1 MASGWYLEQTLI
13 FQNKM
18 ILVLD
23 VQLLI
28 ELETKETKLWQK
40 IKSYITYFKSFF
52 FFIDHK
58 EQYMEYMMRL
68 FRKTDAHLKYN
79 GKNYK
84 DFSLGRQVVHID
96 KKRYLKMK
104 IDLTTFY

>member
-28 ELETKETKLWQK
+28 ELET
-40 IKSYITYFKSFF
+40 
-52 FFIDHK
+52 
-58 EQYMEYMMRL
+58 
-68 FRKTDAHLKYN
+68 
-79 GKNYK
+79 
-84 DFSLGRQVVHID
+84 
-96 KKRYLKMK
+96 
-104 IDLTTFY
+104 